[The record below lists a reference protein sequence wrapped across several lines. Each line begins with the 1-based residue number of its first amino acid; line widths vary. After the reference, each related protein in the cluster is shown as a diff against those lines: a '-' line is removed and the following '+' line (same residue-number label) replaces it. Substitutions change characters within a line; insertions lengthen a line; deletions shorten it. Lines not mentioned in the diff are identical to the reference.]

1 MYIII
6 ITNKRG
12 EDSSPGLPV
21 HGGGGGGGPCAR
33 VSVYYKEDETVLMLR
48 S

>member
-21 HGGGGGGGPCAR
+21 HGGGGGG
-33 VSVYYKEDETVLMLR
+33 VLTVHACQLIIKKMR
-48 S
+48 PF